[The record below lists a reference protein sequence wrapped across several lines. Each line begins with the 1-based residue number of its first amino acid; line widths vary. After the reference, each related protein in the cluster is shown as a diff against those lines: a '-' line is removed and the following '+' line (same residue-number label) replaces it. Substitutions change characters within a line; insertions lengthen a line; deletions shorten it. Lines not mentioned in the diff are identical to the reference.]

1 MTEENIEKLINR
13 LNQSLEYDRDA
24 ITELFSIRVLCNDSL
39 ADAPHFQVR
48 CYDKTYEETG
58 KCSIGVLGLLN
69 GLIDDGNDGIIF
81 ASYNDDGTIEKFFT
95 KKNN

>member
-1 MTEENIEKLINR
+1 MTKENIKKLINR
-13 LNQSLEYDRDA
+13 LNQFLEYDRKA
-24 ITELFSIRVLCNDSL
+24 ISKLFSIRIPCDDTL

-48 CYDKTYEETG
+48 CYGMDYLKT
-58 KCSIGVLGLLN
+58 KQCSIGVLGLLN

-81 ASYNDDGTIEKFFT
+81 VSYNDDGTIEKFFT